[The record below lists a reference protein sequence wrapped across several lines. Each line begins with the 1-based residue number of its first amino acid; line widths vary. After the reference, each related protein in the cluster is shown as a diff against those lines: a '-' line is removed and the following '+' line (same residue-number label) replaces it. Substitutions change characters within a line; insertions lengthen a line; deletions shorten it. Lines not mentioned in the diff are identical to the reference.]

1 MVGDSVGVAISVSA
15 ANVTVADLTIRDVG
29 NHAIQ
34 VRGERGASGFTL
46 HNARVID
53 TGEQLVKVSVSNNG
67 LYADNGLIACSDFSY
82 TVSAPS
88 DYTNGIDVL
97 AGKGWV
103 IRDNRFSRIRGPEA
117 QGWRSG
123 PTILVWKG
131 SEDTVVERNLIIDSF
146 RGIALGLG
154 PWPVKPVRN
163 GNHDYD
169 HLGGLIR
176 QNVVVNLNS
185 WSDEAIEANAAQNV
199 RIEHNTVLVRSTD
212 GNGHTDAVSHHASS
226 VQYHSACVVRRA
238 ADCDVRNGDVEHP
251 AKRVVAVLDHDAVSG
266 ASPA

>member
-1 MVGDSVGVAISVSA
+1 
-15 ANVTVADLTIRDVG
+15 
-29 NHAIQ
+29 
-34 VRGERGASGFTL
+34 
-46 HNARVID
+46 VID
-53 TGEQLVKVSVSNNG
+53 TGEQLYKVSVSNNG

-103 IRDNRFSRIRGPEA
+103 IRDNRFTRIRGPEA

-169 HLGGLIR
+169 HLGGIIR

-199 RIEHNTVLVRSTD
+199 RIEHNTVLVPST
-212 GNGHTDAVSHHASS
+212 ASPWS
-226 VQYHSACVVRRA
+226 IGVRFAMASATVVNNLTNLPVFR
-238 ADCDVRNGDVEHP
+238 RNGGQAEASGNVIGAEPSWFVDANHGDLRLVPTATPAIDTGVVIPDVTEDFDRKPRVEGRAPDAGAFEWRPSREP
-251 AKRVVAVLDHDAVSG
+251 APR
-266 ASPA
+266 